1 MARVVVVGSINMD
14 VVATSPRQPAI
25 GETVL
30 GTDLRYIP
38 GGKGANQAVAAA
50 RLGAST
56 ALVGNIGADAFGQSL
71 VDFLEHEGVDL
82 AAVDRVEA
90 PTGTALI
97 LVLPDSGNAI
107 VVVPGANATLDVA
120 DVDRTRLDPGDV
132 VIVQYEIPLVVV
144 EATLARAKR
153 VGARTV
159 LNPAPAAMTSERL
172 LGLAD
177 FVVVNQSEL
186 AFLASGPLPSTAEE
200 AAALAARLRCRADQ
214 VVIATLGADGV
225 VALAD
230 DEIVRV
236 AGRHVDAV
244 DSTGCGDAF
253 VGALAAFLCSG
264 SSVPDAARLANLA
277 ASICVQRLGA
287 GTSMPSLTELVDAA
301 GPEGGLSLRPG
312 T

>member
-14 VVATSPRQPAI
+14 VVAASPRQPAI

-56 ALVGNIGADAFGQSL
+56 ALVGNIGVDPFGQSL
-71 VDFLEHEGVDL
+71 ADFLAGEGIDL
-82 AAVDRVEA
+82 AAVARVEA

-97 LVLPDSGNAI
+97 LVLPDSGNSI

-120 DVDRTRLDPGDV
+120 DVDRTHLDADDV
-132 VIVQYEIPLVVV
+132 VIVQYEIPLAVV
-144 EATLARAKR
+144 EATLARAQR
-153 VGARTV
+153 AGARTV
-159 LNPAPAAMTSERL
+159 LNPAPAATTSDRL

-200 AAALAARLRCRADQ
+200 AARLAAGLRCRADQ
-214 VVIATLGADGV
+214 VVIATLGADGA
-225 VALAD
+225 VALAGE
-230 DEIVRV
+230 EIVRV
-236 AGRHVDAV
+236 AGRPVNAV

-264 SSVPDAARLANLA
+264 STVPDALRLANLA

-301 GPEGGLSLRPG
+301 GPEGGVSLRPG